1 MQGSLTVAGHKFVP
15 SLPDQRSLRSYE
27 NKAEQMDSP
36 TICHCRILTRKQ
48 QYVKHRENP
57 HRFVGEQRDSPMIC
71 DCWYLERMRQYVEN
85 KAIP

>member
-1 MQGSLTVAGHKFVP
+1 MMQGSLTVAAHKFMR

-36 TICHCRILTRKQ
+36 KICHCRILTRMQ
-48 QYVKHRENP
+48 QYVKAENP
-57 HRFVGEQRDSPMIC
+57 QRFVGEQRDSPIIC

-85 KAIP
+85 KRIR